1 MTTDDIEIDP
11 RIYRVLW
18 KGLGVKTVRQL
29 ATDTGLE
36 PDQIYAIKRDLY
48 ESVDELTVQQKKH
61 KLLVT
66 LEEIAQST
74 QEDYDAAPYEFK
86 AGLANSA
93 IAAMKTI
100 MVELNRVSKE
110 DQGAIEQLNALR
122 VKELFALIKEVVEV
136 SVEQVSDAYD
146 LDRDELFEIF
156 NGNLAKAAKKRDE
169 LPA

>member
-1 MTTDDIEIDP
+1 MTTDETAIDP
-11 RIYRVLW
+11 RIERIIW
-18 KGLGVKTVRQL
+18 KGLGLKTVRQL
-29 ATDTGLE
+29 ADDTGLQ

-66 LEEIAQST
+66 LEEIAQAT

-122 VKELFALIKEVVEV
+122 VKELFALIKEVVET

-146 LDRDELFEIF
+146 LDRDQIFEIF

>member
-1 MTTDDIEIDP
+1 MTDIEIDP
-11 RIYRVLW
+11 RIERIIW
-18 KGLGVKTVRQL
+18 KGLGVKSVRRL
-29 ATDTGLE
+29 ADETGLD
-36 PDQIYAIKRDLY
+36 PDEIYAIKRDLY

-66 LEEIAQST
+66 LEEIAHAT

-93 IAAMKTI
+93 ITAMKAM

-122 VKELFALIKEVVEV
+122 VRELFALMREVVEV
-136 SVEQVSDAYD
+136 SVEQVSEAYD
-146 LDRDELFEIF
+146 LDRDELFDIF

>member
-11 RIYRVLW
+11 RIERVIW
-18 KGLGVKTVRQL
+18 KGLGLKTVRQL
-29 ATDTGLE
+29 ADDTGLQ
-36 PDQIYAIKRDLY
+36 PDQIYALKRELY
-48 ESVDELTVQQKKH
+48 ESVDVLTTQQKKH

-66 LEEIAQST
+66 LEEIAHTT